1 MPRCTCQRCLP
12 GQLPLFAADV
22 MRCTATAHLNMQ
34 SMPRQRDA
42 DFYAF
47 NATDVTLPLTF
58 EQLDELTSGP
68 Q

>member
-1 MPRCTCQRCLP
+1 MSRCTCQRCLP
-12 GQLPLFAADV
+12 GQLPLFTADV
-22 MRCTATAHLNMQ
+22 MRCTATAHLN
-34 SMPRQRDA
+34 MPRQRDA

-58 EQLDELTSGP
+58 EQLDELTSGS